1 MPMNIVEQ
9 QIADT
14 YPALIRIQE
23 KKGPAPVSI
32 TIVKNH
38 YPDFKI
44 LFPEKG
50 AGLWVEV
57 KGHIRD
63 RDYLLMLRNFPES
76 LKKFYRVL
84 LVHKNKREAEK
95 IGKTL
100 DKIGIKYAKFD
111 IPNQWFIDAAELYR
125 EATCNTKLTLKQDA
139 GTGQVPL
146 TPKDTV
152 GMETVT
158 RHTEWRMK

>member
-1 MPMNIVEQ
+1 MNIVEQ
-9 QIADT
+9 QIHDK

-23 KKGPAPVSI
+23 KKGPPPVSI

-44 LFPEKG
+44 LFPESQ

-84 LVHKNKREAEK
+84 LVHKNKAEAAK
-95 IGKTL
+95 IGRSL
-100 DKIGIKYAKFD
+100 DRIGIKWAKFNVPD
-111 IPNQWFIDAAELYR
+111 QWFQDAAQLYR
-125 EATCNTKLTLKQDA
+125 EAQTCKQQDGLTSANSKTTL
-139 GTGQVPL
+139 L
-146 TPKDTV
+146 S
-152 GMETVT
+152 
-158 RHTEWRMK
+158 

>member
-100 DKIGIKYAKFD
+100 DKIGIKHAKFD

-125 EATCNTKLTLKQDA
+125 EATCKPD
-139 GTGQVPL
+139 
-146 TPKDTV
+146 TPTSTDSKTI
-152 GMETVT
+152 
-158 RHTEWRMK
+158 RLY